1 MQIEQQIAEIQN
13 VVDDVLKM
21 ATAKGATQAEA
32 SMSKVQGIAV
42 SSRMKEVENVEF
54 TNDGGLG
61 ISVYVGKHKGSASTA
76 DLSKQALALTV
87 EKAIDIARYTSED
100 PCTGLADAELM
111 ATEFPDLDLYHPQEL
126 DPQQAMRLAIETET
140 AALDYDPRIVNSDG
154 ASYNANH
161 GMRVYG
167 NTHGIN
173 AGYPSTRYSLS
184 CMMIGAQ
191 DDDMQRDYAYTVSR
205 RPDGLDTPVSVGH
218 EASKATVARLGAQK
232 INTANVPV
240 IMQKDVASSL
250 FGHYVSAISGGSL
263 YRRSSFLLDKLG
275 EQIFPQWLNI
285 QEKPG
290 LKGGL
295 ASANFD
301 AEGVATKEATMVDQ
315 GRLAQYLFTTYSS
328 RKMNTQSTGHA
339 GGIHNWIVGDT
350 GHTDAQLLKE
360 MDTGLLVTELMGQ
373 GVSTVTG
380 DYSRGAAGFW
390 VENGIIQYPVHEI
403 TIAGNLKDMFANIRA
418 IGSER
423 DVRGGVQTGSVLID
437 NMKVAGN

>member
-21 ATAKGATQAEA
+21 ATSKGATQAEA

-76 DLSKQALALTV
+76 DLSPQALALTV

-126 DPQQAMRLAIETET
+126 DPQHAMQLAIETEA
-140 AALDYDPRIVNSDG
+140 AALDYDPRIINSDG

-191 DDDMQRDYAYTVSR
+191 SDDMQRDYAYTISR
-205 RPDGLDTPVSVGH
+205 KPDGLDAATKIGR
-218 EASKATVARLGAQK
+218 EASEATIARLGAQK

-250 FGHYVSAISGGSL
+250 FGHYVGAISGGSL

-285 QEKPG
+285 EEKPR

-301 AEGVATKEATMVDQ
+301 AEGVATHDATVVDQ
-315 GRLAQYLFTTYSS
+315 GCLAQYLFTTYSS

-390 VENGIIQYPVHEI
+390 VENGVIQYPVHEI

-418 IGSER
+418 IGSDR

-437 NMKVAGN
+437 NMKIAGN

>member
-21 ATAKGATQAEA
+21 ATSKGATQAEA

-76 DLSKQALALTV
+76 DLSPQALALTV

-126 DPQQAMRLAIETET
+126 DPQHAMQLAIETEA
-140 AALDYDPRIVNSDG
+140 AALDYDPRIINSDG

-191 DDDMQRDYAYTVSR
+191 GDDMQRDYAYTISR
-205 RPDGLDTPVSVGH
+205 KPDGLDAATKIGH
-218 EASKATVARLGAQK
+218 EASEATIARLGAQK

-250 FGHYVSAISGGSL
+250 FGHYVGAISGGSL

-285 QEKPG
+285 EEKPR

-301 AEGVATKEATMVDQ
+301 AEGVATHDATVVDQ

-390 VENGIIQYPVHEI
+390 VENGVIQYPVHEI

-418 IGSER
+418 IGSDR

-437 NMKVAGN
+437 NMKIAGN

>member
-21 ATAKGATQAEA
+21 ATSKGATQAEA

-76 DLSKQALALTV
+76 DLSPQALALTV

-126 DPQQAMRLAIETET
+126 DPQHAMQLAIETEA
-140 AALDYDPRIVNSDG
+140 AALDYDPRIINSDG

-191 DDDMQRDYAYTVSR
+191 GDDMQRDYAYTISR
-205 RPDGLDTPVSVGH
+205 KPDGLDAATKIGR
-218 EASKATVARLGAQK
+218 EASEATIARLGAQK

-250 FGHYVSAISGGSL
+250 FGHYVGAISGGSL

-285 QEKPG
+285 EEKPR

-301 AEGVATKEATMVDQ
+301 AEGVATHDATVVDQ

-390 VENGIIQYPVHEI
+390 VENGVIQYPVHEI

-418 IGSER
+418 IGSDR

-437 NMKVAGN
+437 NMKIAGN